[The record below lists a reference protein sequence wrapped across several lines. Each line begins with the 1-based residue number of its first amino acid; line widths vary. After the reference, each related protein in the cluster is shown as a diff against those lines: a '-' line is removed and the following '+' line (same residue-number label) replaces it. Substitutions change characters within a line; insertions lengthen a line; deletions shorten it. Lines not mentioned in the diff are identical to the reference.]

1 MISMAAFMEGLY
13 ITILGVSVVFG
24 VLIILS
30 IAMYAIGKLEV
41 SLVEREEKLAPVEE
55 VKAKGEEVKAKEVIE
70 EKPKLEPRKVAV
82 ITAAVLAY
90 TAEKAAQL
98 RPLPFK
104 RKPSDAWRLY
114 GLHSQMEEVENFN
127 YEMGEW

>member
-41 SLVEREEKLAPVEE
+41 SLVEREEKPVPAEE
-55 VKAKGEEVKAKEVIE
+55 VKAEKGIE

>member
-1 MISMAAFMEGLY
+1 MISMQAFMEGLY

-30 IAMYAIGKLEV
+30 LAMYAIGKLEV
-41 SLVEREEKLAPVEE
+41 SLVEKERKAVPVEE
-55 VKAKGEEVKAKEVIE
+55 KAEEIRAE

-82 ITAAVLAY
+82 ITAAILAY

-98 RPLPFK
+98 RPLPFR

>member
-1 MISMAAFMEGLY
+1 MISMQAFMEGLY

-30 IAMYAIGKLEV
+30 LAMYAIGKLEV
-41 SLVEREEKLAPVEE
+41 SLIEKERKAVPVEE
-55 VKAKGEEVKAKEVIE
+55 KAEEIRAE

-82 ITAAVLAY
+82 ITAAILAY

-98 RPLPFK
+98 RPLPFR

>member
-1 MISMAAFMEGLY
+1 MISMQAFMEGLY

-30 IAMYAIGKLEV
+30 LAMYAIGKLEV
-41 SLVEREEKLAPVEE
+41 SLIEKERKAVPVEE
-55 VKAKGEEVKAKEVIE
+55 KTEEIRAE

-82 ITAAVLAY
+82 ITAAILAY

-98 RPLPFK
+98 RPLPFR

-114 GLHSQMEEVENFN
+114 GLHSQMKEVENFN

>member
-41 SLVEREEKLAPVEE
+41 SLVEREEKPIPAEE
-55 VKAKGEEVKAKEVIE
+55 VKAEKGIE

>member
-1 MISMAAFMEGLY
+1 MATFMEGLY

-41 SLVEREEKLAPVEE
+41 SLVERAPVEE
-55 VKAKGEEVKAKEVIE
+55 KVEEVSVE

-82 ITAAVLAY
+82 ITAAILAY

-104 RKPSDAWRLY
+104 RKPSDVWRFY
-114 GLHSQMEEVENFN
+114 GLQTQMEEVENFN
-127 YEMGEW
+127 YEIGEW

>member
-1 MISMAAFMEGLY
+1 MAAFMEGLY

-41 SLVEREEKLAPVEE
+41 SLVEREEKPVPAEE
-55 VKAKGEEVKAKEVIE
+55 VKAEKGIE

>member
-1 MISMAAFMEGLY
+1 MISMQAFMEGLY

-30 IAMYAIGKLEV
+30 LAMYAIGKLEV
-41 SLVEREEKLAPVEE
+41 SLIEKERKAVPVEE
-55 VKAKGEEVKAKEVIE
+55 KTEEIRAE

-82 ITAAVLAY
+82 ITAAILAY

-98 RPLPFK
+98 RPLPFR

>member
-41 SLVEREEKLAPVEE
+41 SLVEREEKPAPAEE
-55 VKAKGEEVKAKEVIE
+55 VKAAKGIE
-70 EKPKLEPRKVAV
+70 EKPKLEPKKVAV